1 MADAA
6 DLKSD
11 AERREGSNP
20 FSRTIYIFKKGENMK
35 AYRCDRCG
43 EFYDKD
49 AYSAMDRVVKLPY
62 GSDAEVEVVGISTK
76 YLYDKCPVALID
88 ICPKCIEELKMW
100 LSGADFPLDED
111 FK

>member
-20 FSRTIYIFKKGENMK
+20 FSRTICIFKKGENMK

-49 AYSAMDRVVKLPY
+49 AYSEIDRVVKLPY
-62 GSDAEVEVVGISTK
+62 GSNAEVEIVGISTK
-76 YLYDKCPVALID
+76 YLYDKCPVAPID
-88 ICPKCIEELKMW
+88 ICPKCMEELKMW